1 MSQYLSILSLFHLK
15 HVLCFAMWLKGED
28 RRNSYTNK
36 IKWNLNYLTLNT
48 VNNYSKCC
56 NSRSNR
62 TLDHPFFLLKVNF
75 HFADADAGTDFL
87 YNLASAGPS
96 LTFIEL
102 APRTPE
108 DRGYNEAV
116 RIMHKLY
123 LAGETTCFI
132 LLSISVLLLSF
143 PFYTADCGELF
154 DNFTKLCFYCIQFS
168 RSKEFVYWIN

>member
-1 MSQYLSILSLFHLK
+1 M
-15 HVLCFAMWLKGED
+15 
-28 RRNSYTNK
+28 
-36 IKWNLNYLTLNT
+36 NT

-108 DRGYNEAV
+108 DGGHNEAV

-123 LAGETTCFI
+123 LARETTCFI
-132 LLSISVLLLSF
+132 LLSISVLLLSY
-143 PFYTADCGELF
+143 PSYNADYGELF
-154 DNFTKLCFYCIQFS
+154 DNFTKLCFI
-168 RSKEFVYWIN
+168 VYSFQDLKNSFIE

>member
-1 MSQYLSILSLFHLK
+1 MFCNLT
-15 HVLCFAMWLKGED
+15 KG
-28 RRNSYTNK
+28 K
-36 IKWNLNYLTLNT
+36 IKETVIPHTNQIKSKYLTLNT
-48 VNNYSKCC
+48 GNNYSKCC

-75 HFADADAGTDFL
+75 HFADADCGTDFL

-108 DRGYNEAV
+108 DRGHNEAV

-123 LAGETTCFI
+123 LARETTCFI
-132 LLSISVLLLSF
+132 LLSISVLLLSY
-143 PFYTADCGELF
+143 PSYNADYGELF
-154 DNFTKLCFYCIQFS
+154 DNFTKLCFI
-168 RSKEFVYWIN
+168 VYSFQDLKNSFIE

>member
-1 MSQYLSILSLFHLK
+1 MFCNVTKGKIEETVIPIKSNLSNIEYRKQLH
-15 HVLCFAMWLKGED
+15 
-28 RRNSYTNK
+28 
-36 IKWNLNYLTLNT
+36 
-48 VNNYSKCC
+48 KCC
-56 NSRSNR
+56 NSCSNR
-62 TLDHPFFLLKVNF
+62 TLDRSFFLLKVNF

-123 LAGETTCFI
+123 LARETTCFI

-143 PFYTADCGELF
+143 PFYTADCGALF

-168 RSKEFVYWIN
+168 RSKEFVY

>member
-1 MSQYLSILSLFHLK
+1 MSQCVSILSLFLLK
-15 HVLCFAMWLKGED
+15 HVLQLDMGED
-28 RRNSYTNK
+28 QRNSHTNK
-36 IKWNLNYLTLNT
+36 MKSKYLTLNT
-48 VNNYSKCC
+48 GNNYSKCC
-56 NSRSNR
+56 NSRNNR

-108 DRGYNEAV
+108 DRGHNEAV
-116 RIMHKLY
+116 RIIHKLY
-123 LAGETTCFI
+123 LAREMTCFI
-132 LLSISVLLLSF
+132 LLSISVLLLSY
-143 PFYTADCGELF
+143 PFYTADCGELL

-168 RSKEFVYWIN
+168 RSKEFVY